1 MQTSRGTVDFRR
13 RVPAAKPAVAYAAP
27 SRSSASATRAGSVS
41 YRRAGRSCGVRR
53 RWAALLAVAAIAGG
67 DATPSAAGAAPRP
80 VSSHAMVYSC
90 CMPLGLQR
98 RILDE
103 SRALKATYV
112 RVDVEVGGAMASDR
126 PNWSM
131 LDPTLHLLHR
141 PGPRPL
147 GVLVSTPDNLASSCG
162 RSPSNCP
169 PSDPAAYAARV
180 GQIVRHARRVIS
192 TWELVNEPCF
202 FTGAEPDA
210 YARLL
215 RLVHRAMKRA
225 NPRARLVIGD
235 PVAGCGSTRWLD
247 RVLTL
252 APRSFEVANLHLR
265 GSVAGVTR
273 ELRRYR
279 AVYRRHGRGSAPL
292 WVTEFG
298 YPSATNCQSDP
309 RFRGGARA
317 QAGYLRAG
325 LRSLT
330 RAGASQVFVT
340 LRDNLDGCW
349 LSEGL
354 ENILDRSPFA
364 VTRKPAF
371 RAVRN
376 WAGR

>member
-1 MQTSRGTVDFRR
+1 MQTSPGTLHFRR
-13 RVPAAKPAVAYAAP
+13 PAPAHKPVSIHTAP
-27 SRSSASATRAGSVS
+27 GSATAGGSAS
-41 YRRAGRSCGVRR
+41 YRRTARSCGARR
-53 RWAALLAVAAIAGG
+53 RWAALLVAAAVAGGASPAGT
-67 DATPSAAGAAPRP
+67 AVASRP
-80 VSSHAMVYSC
+80 VSSHAMIYSC
-90 CMPLGLQR
+90 CMPIQMQQ
-98 RILDE
+98 RILNE
-103 SRALKATYV
+103 SKALKATYV
-112 RVDVEVGGAMASDR
+112 RVDVEVGGAMATDR
-126 PNWSM
+126 PDWSM

-141 PGPRPL
+141 RRGPRPL

-162 RSPSNCP
+162 RTPSNCP

-202 FTGAEPDA
+202 FTGAQPDA

-215 RLVHRAMKRA
+215 RLVHSAMKRA
-225 NPRARLVIGD
+225 NPHARLVIGD
-235 PVAGCGSTRWLD
+235 HDAGCGSTRWLD
-247 RVLTL
+247 RVLQL
-252 APRSFEVANLHLR
+252 APHSFEIGNLHLR
-265 GSVAGVTR
+265 GSVAGITR

-298 YPSATNCQSDP
+298 YPSATSCQSDP

-317 QAGYLRAG
+317 QAAYLRAG
-325 LRSLT
+325 LRSLV
-330 RAGASQVFVT
+330 RAGASQIFVT

-354 ENILDRSPFA
+354 ESVLDRAPFS

-371 RAVRN
+371 RAVRD
-376 WAGR
+376 WPRRV